1 MVKKG
6 NLYPVVLRAFSME
19 IAIDVFQA
27 ILLKSK
33 TSFHPIKVFIFS
45 LDSSLLDRFYL
56 KGEPSFV
63 NWFSGRN

>member
-1 MVKKG
+1 
-6 NLYPVVLRAFSME
+6 ME

-27 ILLKSK
+27 KLLKSK

-45 LDSSLLDRFYL
+45 LDSSLLNRFYL

>member
-1 MVKKG
+1 
-6 NLYPVVLRAFSME
+6 ME